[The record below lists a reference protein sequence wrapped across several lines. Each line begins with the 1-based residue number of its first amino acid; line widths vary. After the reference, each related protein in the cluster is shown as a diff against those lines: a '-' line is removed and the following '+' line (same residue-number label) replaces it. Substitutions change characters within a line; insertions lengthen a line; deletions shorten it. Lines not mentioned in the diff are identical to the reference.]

1 MYMANHLVDIVNER
15 DEVIGSDLK
24 SRKAE
29 LGFISRASAV
39 FLHDSDGNIVVC
51 KRAPHKKFSPNLY
64 DLAAVG
70 SVCAGETYEEAA
82 RRELLEE
89 VGITCDLTLLDVHYQ
104 EAVEGGALMRHFCGI
119 FLGRSDEEPRLNDEL
134 SSWKKLSFQQ
144 LVEDLLNEPDAYCPG
159 LVNDFRHVEEK
170 LSRHFANWKSS

>member
-1 MYMANHLVDIVNER
+1 MADHLVDIVNER
-15 DEVIGSDLK
+15 DEVVGSDLK

-39 FLHDSDGNIVVC
+39 FLHDSEGNIVVC

-104 EAVEGGALMRHFCGI
+104 EAIEGGALMRYFCGI
-119 FLGRSDEEPRLNDEL
+119 FLGRSDED
-134 SSWKKLSFQQ
+134 
-144 LVEDLLNEPDAYCPG
+144 LVLNEELTESKKISFSQLSEELRNNSEQYCPG
-159 LVNDFRHVEEK
+159 LVNDFCRVEEK
-170 LSRHFANWKSS
+170 LRGIPKAI

>member
-1 MYMANHLVDIVNER
+1 MYMADHLVDIVNER
-15 DEVIGSDLK
+15 DEVVGSDLK

-39 FLHDSDGNIVVC
+39 FLHDSEGNIVVC
-51 KRAPHKKFSPNLY
+51 KRAPHKKFSPNSY

-82 RRELLEE
+82 RRELFEE

-104 EAVEGGALMRHFCGI
+104 EAVEGGVMMRHFCGI
-119 FLGRSDEEPRLNDEL
+119 FLGCSDEEPVLNDEL
-134 SSWKKLSFQQ
+134 SEWKKLSYTQ
-144 LVEDLLNEPDAYCPG
+144 LVEALAREPEKFCPG
-159 LVNDFRHVEEK
+159 LVNDFRCVQEQ
-170 LSRHFANWKSS
+170 LSRRFTNGKSK